1 MIVDV
6 KNVTKKYGDIV
17 ALDGFNME
25 VQKGEI
31 YGLLGPNG
39 SGKTTTLNCILAL
52 LKCDEGKIK
61 LFDEEMT
68 PARYDL
74 KARVGYV
81 PQDISVFKDL
91 RVYEN
96 IDFFCGLYIK
106 DKMLRKKYVEEAIE
120 FVGLQDFRKMYPKK
134 LSGGL
139 RRRLNLA
146 CGIVHKP
153 ELLIFD
159 EPTIAVDPQSRNSI
173 LEGIRKLNE
182 DGATVIYTSHYMEEV
197 EQLCNNISIMNKGK
211 ILVTH

>member
-96 IDFFCGLYIK
+96 IDFFLWTLY
-106 DKMLRKKYVEEAIE
+106 
-120 FVGLQDFRKMYPKK
+120 
-134 LSGGL
+134 
-139 RRRLNLA
+139 
-146 CGIVHKP
+146 
-153 ELLIFD
+153 
-159 EPTIAVDPQSRNSI
+159 
-173 LEGIRKLNE
+173 
-182 DGATVIYTSHYMEEV
+182 
-197 EQLCNNISIMNKGK
+197 
-211 ILVTH
+211 